1 MNTLVVLLA
10 VLGVSAAAPQQA
22 IARSPPIAILRQA
35 QDQQFDGSY
44 QFSYET
50 ENGIA
55 AQEQGSIKNLGT
67 GDEAS
72 VVQGSYSYTSLEG
85 YPIKVNYIADEN
97 GFRAEGIHL
106 PTPHPIPDAIL
117 RSLEYN
123 RAHPEEDEEG

>member
-1 MNTLVVLLA
+1 VVILA

-97 GFRAEGIHL
+97 ADDVNGFVPQGDHL
-106 PTPHPIPDAIL
+106 PTSPPIPPAIQ
-117 RSLEYN
+117 
-123 RAHPEEDEEG
+123 RALDYLGTMQVQST